1 MKKDTDTKH
10 AADSVHDRIERARAS
25 LTGPQIA
32 IAVAL
37 VAALGFTLLFVQDPM
52 LHDSLHNFRHSAG
65 ITCH

>member
-10 AADSVHDRIERARAS
+10 VADSVHDRIERARAS